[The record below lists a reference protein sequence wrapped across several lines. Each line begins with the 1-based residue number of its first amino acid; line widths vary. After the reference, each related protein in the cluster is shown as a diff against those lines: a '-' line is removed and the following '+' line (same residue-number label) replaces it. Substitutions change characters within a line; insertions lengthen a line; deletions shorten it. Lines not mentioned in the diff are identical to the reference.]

1 MVITYRFYVK
11 VIIPKVT
18 DTMKLTS
25 EPRTLDELR
34 QEIAT
39 ACRNMFI
46 ETIQDVCHAVP
57 RRYEKCVAAIW
68 VVILNICKHDV
79 RN

>member
-1 MVITYRFYVK
+1 MVITCRFYVN

-18 DTMKLTS
+18 GTMKLTS

-46 ETIQDVCHAVP
+46 ETIQDVP
-57 RRYEKCVAAIW
+57 RSSPPI
-68 VVILNICKHDV
+68 
-79 RN
+79 